1 MNKLNRRKDGM
12 EICKHCNSEIKII
25 TRYGVCGGVSY
36 GGCRSYGMNT
46 DDDIGAFGIESEINN
61 N

>member
-1 MNKLNRRKDGM
+1 M